1 MRSTRCW
8 RTEASEQAGTSLQQ
22 TSLQDFSC
30 PPLFRGGAVAKDL
43 SLGAIIGVVCYQWH
57 RIVAYSAYIFKALGI
72 TSAWGLCGMHPGQE
86 GEGGGGGSPR
96 KIVWGCAAH
105 FPKPFHFLKAHSFP
119 RATPSENRSLLETD
133 KVIMSADK
141 HTHSN
146 THSNSRQMEAIV
158 YIFYLY
164 KHMQV

>member
-57 RIVAYSAYIFKALGI
+57 RIVAYSAYIFKALDI

-86 GEGGGGGSPR
+86 GGGGGRFSQKNCLGVCSPLP
-96 KIVWGCAAH
+96 KTLSLPQSSQFSSSYTLG
-105 FPKPFHFLKAHSFP
+105 KPFAS
-119 RATPSENRSLLETD
+119 RNR
-133 KVIMSADK
+133 
-141 HTHSN
+141 
-146 THSNSRQMEAIV
+146 
-158 YIFYLY
+158 
-164 KHMQV
+164 